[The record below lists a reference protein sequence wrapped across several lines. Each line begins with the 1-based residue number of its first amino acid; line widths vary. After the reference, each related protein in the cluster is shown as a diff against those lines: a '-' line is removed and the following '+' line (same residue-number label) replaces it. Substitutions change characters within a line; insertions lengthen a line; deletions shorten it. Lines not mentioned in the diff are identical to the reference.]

1 MTVIL
6 NNIQATADCNYDTF
20 LKRFLVL
27 VNLNSS
33 TDFGLYKNTN
43 FSFSYKTGTS
53 VQTSSSVIKDIIFAD
68 YLRIDKEELFEP
80 IIASK
85 YNPLTLEFTIL
96 GGDGTNNSGYTSN
109 INICNKSI
117 YGYYDQDGINYNQ
130 IKYSLSDIYDTGVNK
145 HRLSLSSIK
154 NKFDTDYAR
163 ETGLYNLEIYLE
175 DSKQSHS
182 GSIQISSTELNRIL
196 NFKQEIYSHFNKPAY
211 LSFDTEKYQPIPA
224 KGSSSEIQE
233 QIVSTSKY
241 NPLLNKYAYF
251 WQTPVISNIW
261 DSRIITTETY
271 NNADETYSSTTFEP
285 QCKGILNENI
295 YVSAK
300 LETLEVTNS
309 FSTAPLQITNLAP
322 KFTVNVGE
330 AWVLKFNA
338 CYGVA
343 DINYPPR
350 IFISG
355 TPTTCSG
362 CPPIA
367 FDTPPFCVAKRTFN
381 GSSQCWYFEFSGQAI
396 CNPLYVQYPITIQAI
411 DTVED
416 TTLTFDTDTT
426 FIEYKEAQAHAAPS
440 MEFTK
445 LSEYD
450 YPYCSNVSYYWSA
463 KTNDRDLCPAF
474 TGIRFVSINGRIP
487 NDLSISL
494 DSITYR
500 NDDDTTYVNYSP
512 QNGNQYI
519 IDNSTPN
526 ITKYTF
532 NSTNVTI
539 VSGSINGMLT
549 EFDVDATISGIVS
562 DWRIPTASDD
572 ANMNINDQ
580 SKNLEKRVQHGIL
593 YFAENKYK
601 DLNVKLDKIS
611 TLINPPISDSF
622 EYSPYFFNRTN
633 STAPYSGLFFREN
646 MSENKIT
653 ISGINR
659 IIQEGVG
666 VGSEIYI
673 KFQDEL
679 PNTTRLYTIDEYI
692 QGFDYRIVKFLAD
705 DISRSFNNRTGCL
718 FVFPSTIEGIDVN
731 FGTPSPPVSLDSSTN
746 TGLLGCG
753 KITNIPNVGMS
764 ISGFMR
770 PSFSG
775 SPSIT
780 TVIVNEQPTNVFF
793 YPIVNGLTPNKNLI
807 TTPIDGVSYNHL
819 ASVLYTNCYETG
831 IIRISGV
838 LVPKPSLDITDLA
851 DFEDLRRDQAITL
864 TMRLAYGNS
873 ESSKNIISNK
883 RNSKMDGSN
892 TRLKFYS
899 IEESGL
905 NFITQIGVNGTAS
918 DDGSVTT
925 NNNFQRTSASGDVM
939 YLNLQRDS
947 DQFPSTSQYNIPFVE
962 NNYYGLFVGLQGGDV
977 NIIYRSTFPPY
988 CPINFNK
995 FNIEIDEPFSFSGN
1009 IIGGY
1014 VPDLSYNYFPDPSK
1028 NTSLTSWTY
1037 SGYRPIYTG
1046 ILSEPLF
1053 SSYSGQYKTFGDAG
1067 NDTPIL
1073 LKLNNCDIN
1082 KLFYVDDL
1090 IYVNAFNTG
1099 VSILGTGN
1107 FDGFGIA
1114 LSGKLLG
1121 RPSSDSDGG
1130 SIFNKCIKYEKI
1142 LNRLKISPKYN
1153 DISVNDKINLL
1164 SINPSLW
1171 YSQSYLS
1178 ATGNMSII
1186 SGDANYFYAQANPWP
1201 VIDNTYGSVGYALPY
1216 KIINNSNI
1224 ETSLSFASNPSKPGG
1239 GVWTLSISGNSI
1251 GVTGNKDYKYQIL
1264 TIDNTGLPTI
1274 TNIGW
1279 EPTKFSQTYDLNTIK
1294 QFSVYQYNISN
1305 QLLEVPNN
1313 IEFNYNNMTSTYT
1326 STFYIQNSI
1335 RPMIPDNYPLIE
1347 INNNRC
1353 GFTYTIVYDECLD
1366 MLRVDISTQLTINQ
1380 STCLQI
1386 SNDYKTRS
1394 YNLIT

>member
-1 MTVIL
+1 M
-6 NNIQATADCNYDTF
+6 D
-20 LKRFLVL
+20 
-27 VNLNSS
+27 
-33 TDFGLYKNTN
+33 
-43 FSFSYKTGTS
+43 
-53 VQTSSSVIKDIIFAD
+53 
-68 YLRIDKEELFEP
+68 
-80 IIASK
+80 
-85 YNPLTLEFTIL
+85 
-96 GGDGTNNSGYTSN
+96 
-109 INICNKSI
+109 
-117 YGYYDQDGINYNQ
+117 
-130 IKYSLSDIYDTGVNK
+130 
-145 HRLSLSSIK
+145 
-154 NKFDTDYAR
+154 
-163 ETGLYNLEIYLE
+163 
-175 DSKQSHS
+175 
-182 GSIQISSTELNRIL
+182 
-196 NFKQEIYSHFNKPAY
+196 
-211 LSFDTEKYQPIPA
+211 
-224 KGSSSEIQE
+224 
-233 QIVSTSKY
+233 
-241 NPLLNKYAYF
+241 
-251 WQTPVISNIW
+251 
-261 DSRIITTETY
+261 
-271 NNADETYSSTTFEP
+271 
-285 QCKGILNENI
+285 ENI

-322 KFTVNVGE
+322 KFTINVGE

-338 CYGVA
+338 CYGIA

-396 CNPLYVQYPITIQAI
+396 CNPLYRQYPITIQAI

-416 TTLTFDTDTT
+416 ITLTFDTDTT
-426 FIEYKEAQAHAAPS
+426 LIEYKEVQAHP
-440 MEFTK
+440 EPRITFTK

-450 YPYCSNVSYYWSA
+450 YPYCSNTSYYWSA
-463 KTNDRDLCPAF
+463 KTEDRDLCPAF

-487 NDLSISL
+487 NNLNLSL

-500 NDDDTTYVNYSP
+500 NDDDTIYVNRNP
-512 QNGNQYI
+512 VQNEQYVL
-519 IDNSTPN
+519 DNSVSNVTKYIFNVPN
-526 ITKYTF
+526 I
-532 NSTNVTI
+532 TI

-562 DWRIPTASDD
+562 DYRIPMASDD
-572 ANMNINDQ
+572 TNMNINDQ

-653 ISGINR
+653 ISGLNR
-659 IIQEGVG
+659 PIQENIG

-673 KFQDEL
+673 KFNSGEL
-679 PNTTRLYTIDEYI
+679 PNTTRSYTIDEYI
-692 QGFDYRIVKFLAD
+692 QVFGGSGNQIKILAD

-753 KITNIPNVGMS
+753 KITNIPNVGMC

-780 TVIVNEQPTNVFF
+780 NVIVNEQPTNVFF

-819 ASVLYTNCYETG
+819 TSILYANCYETG

-838 LVPKPSLDITDLA
+838 LVPKPALDITDLA
-851 DFEDLRRDQAITL
+851 DFENLSRDQEFTL

-899 IEESGL
+899 IGESGL
-905 NFITQIGVNGTAS
+905 NFITQIGVTSTAS

-925 NNNFQRTSASGDVM
+925 NNNFKRTSASGDVM
-939 YLNLQRDS
+939 YLNVQRDS
-947 DQFPSTSQYNIPFVE
+947 DLFPSTSQYSIPFVE
-962 NNYYGLFVGLQGGDV
+962 NNYHGLFIALITNDYDV
-977 NIIYRSTFPPY
+977 TYRHTFPPY
-988 CPINFNK
+988 CPTNFNK
-995 FNIEIDEPFSFSGN
+995 FNIEVDEPFIFNGN
-1009 IIGGY
+1009 IMGGFI
-1014 VPDLSYNYFPDPSK
+1014 PNLSYSYEPDPSK
-1028 NTSLTSWTY
+1028 NASLRNWSY
-1037 SGYRPIYTG
+1037 SGYKPIYTG
-1046 ILSEPLF
+1046 ILNEPLF
-1053 SSYSGQYKTFGDAG
+1053 SSHSGQYKTFGDAG

-1073 LKLNNCDIN
+1073 LKLNNCAIN
-1082 KLFYVDDL
+1082 TLYSINDL

-1142 LNRLKISPKYN
+1142 TNRLKISPKYN

-1178 ATGNMSII
+1178 ATGTMSII
-1186 SGDANYFYAQANPWP
+1186 SGDANYFYAQANPWS
-1201 VIDNTYGSVGYALPY
+1201 VINDKYGSIGYALPY
-1216 KIINNSNI
+1216 KIISNSNI
-1224 ETSLSFASNPSKPGG
+1224 KTSLSFASNPGKPGG
-1239 GVWTLSISGNSI
+1239 GVWALAVSGDNI
-1251 GVTGNKDYKYQIL
+1251 AVTGNKDYKYQIL

-1279 EPTKFSQTYDLNTIK
+1279 EPAKFSQTYDLNIVK
-1294 QFSVYQYNISN
+1294 QFSVYQYDDQN
-1305 QLLEVPNN
+1305 QFLEVPNN
-1313 IEFNYNNMTSTYT
+1313 ITVTYNNMTSTST

-1386 SNDYKTRS
+1386 SNDYKNRS